1 MKNLID
7 FLKTVEAGVDPRL
20 CLQCFQSSFFAVFAE
35 YLHQDLHQTTVR
47 NKYVMQC
54 DVT

>member
-7 FLKTVEAGVDPRL
+7 FRKTVEAGVDPRL

-35 YLHQDLHQTTVR
+35 DLHQHLHQTTVR
-47 NKYVMQC
+47 DKYVMQRN
-54 DVT
+54 VT